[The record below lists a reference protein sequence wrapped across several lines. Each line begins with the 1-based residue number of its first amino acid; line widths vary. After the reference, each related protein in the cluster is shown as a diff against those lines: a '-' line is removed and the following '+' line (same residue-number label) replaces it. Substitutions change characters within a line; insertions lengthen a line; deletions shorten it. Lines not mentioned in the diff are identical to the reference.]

1 VYSAQSP
8 PTTEAQ
14 FSHVDADTNA
24 DATPADAYEA
34 AQHILQAINFGELLK
49 MSNEEDKSTNPE
61 TPSIA
66 PPIPAAV
73 LPSTTDAPGVHR
85 AELQAMMALLAAQLA
100 EVAHADEEDVGAAK
114 GNELPAAVVGEAS
127 PPPPLPPP
135 PPPPP
140 AAGDIPNPGRQDE
153 EEEED
158 SDGDMEEVI

>member
-49 MSNEEDKSTNPE
+49 MSNEAKSTNPE

-73 LPSTTDAPGVHR
+73 LPSTTDAPGAHR

-114 GNELPAAVVGEAS
+114 GNELPAVAVGEAS
-127 PPPPLPPP
+127 P